1 MIKIKDL
8 INKQYIAQLSIIF
21 IFLITLLFSVLSYII
36 GKDSVRRTFI
46 FPSADK
52 GEYIVEYRNL
62 TKEPI
67 QGDVQLFIDELLLGS
82 TIERTQSL
90 FSSGTKVLSCF
101 QRDQTLYLNLSS
113 DLLEMGEGVIE
124 IRDGMDLLKKN
135 IQKNFSKIHEI
146 EIFVNGKI
154 AFEN

>member
-36 GKDSVRRTFI
+36 GKESVRRTFI

-52 GEYIVEYRNL
+52 GEYIVDYRNL

-82 TIERTQSL
+82 TIERTKSL

-146 EIFVNGKI
+146 VIFVNGKI

>member
-62 TKEPI
+62 TKKPI

-82 TIERTQSL
+82 TIERTKSL

-146 EIFVNGKI
+146 VIFVNGKI

>member
-36 GKDSVRRTFI
+36 GKESVRRTFI

-82 TIERTQSL
+82 TIERTKSL

-101 QRDQTLYLNLSS
+101 QRNQTLYLNLSS

-146 EIFVNGKI
+146 VIFVNGKI

>member
-8 INKQYIAQLSIIF
+8 INKQYIAQLSIIS

-67 QGDVQLFIDELLLGS
+67 QGDVQLFVDELLLGS
-82 TIERTQSL
+82 TIERTKSL

-101 QRDQTLYLNLSS
+101 QRNQTLYLNLSS

-146 EIFVNGKI
+146 VIFVNGKI

>member
-67 QGDVQLFIDELLLGS
+67 QGDVQLFVDELLLGS
-82 TIERTQSL
+82 TIERTKSL

-101 QRDQTLYLNLSS
+101 QRNQTLYLNLSS

-146 EIFVNGKI
+146 VIFVNGKI
-154 AFEN
+154 AFAN

>member
-62 TKEPI
+62 TKKPI

-82 TIERTQSL
+82 TIERTKSL

>member
-67 QGDVQLFIDELLLGS
+67 QGDVQLFIDELLLGA

-101 QRDQTLYLNLSS
+101 QRNQTLYLNLSS

-146 EIFVNGKI
+146 VIFVNGKI

>member
-8 INKQYIAQLSIIF
+8 INKQYIVQLSIIF
-21 IFLITLLFSVLSYII
+21 IFLITLLFSVFSYII

-46 FPSADK
+46 FPSADT

-82 TIERTQSL
+82 TIERTKSL
-90 FSSGTKVLSCF
+90 FASGTKVLSCF

>member
-101 QRDQTLYLNLSS
+101 QRNQTLYLNLSS

-146 EIFVNGKI
+146 VIFVNGKI

>member
-21 IFLITLLFSVLSYII
+21 SFLITLLFSVLSYII

-82 TIERTQSL
+82 TIERTKGL

-101 QRDQTLYLNLSS
+101 QRNQTLYLNLSS

-146 EIFVNGKI
+146 VIFVNGKI

>member
-21 IFLITLLFSVLSYII
+21 IFLITLLFSVLSYIF

-82 TIERTQSL
+82 TIERTKSL

-124 IRDGMDLLKKN
+124 IREGMDLLKKN

-146 EIFVNGKI
+146 VIFVNGKI

>member
-82 TIERTQSL
+82 TIERTKSL

>member
-82 TIERTQSL
+82 TIERTKSL
-90 FSSGTKVLSCF
+90 FASGTKVLSCF

>member
-82 TIERTQSL
+82 TIERTKSL

-113 DLLEMGEGVIE
+113 DILEMGEGVIE

-146 EIFVNGKI
+146 VIFVNGKI

>member
-82 TIERTQSL
+82 TIERTKSL

-101 QRDQTLYLNLSS
+101 QRNQTLYLNLSS
-113 DLLEMGEGVIE
+113 DILEMGEGVIE

-146 EIFVNGKI
+146 VIFVNGKI

>member
-82 TIERTQSL
+82 TIERTKSL

-101 QRDQTLYLNLSS
+101 QRNQTLYLNLSS

>member
-82 TIERTQSL
+82 TIERTKSL

-101 QRDQTLYLNLSS
+101 QRNQTLYLNLSS
-113 DLLEMGEGVIE
+113 DILEMGEGVIE

>member
-82 TIERTQSL
+82 TIERTKSL

-101 QRDQTLYLNLSS
+101 QRNQTLYLNLSS

-124 IRDGMDLLKKN
+124 IREGMDLLKKN

>member
-67 QGDVQLFIDELLLGS
+67 QGEVQLFIDELLLGS

-146 EIFVNGKI
+146 VIFVNGKI

>member
-82 TIERTQSL
+82 TIERTKSL

-124 IRDGMDLLKKN
+124 IREGMDLLKKN

-146 EIFVNGKI
+146 VIFVNGKI

>member
-67 QGDVQLFIDELLLGS
+67 QGDVQLFIDELLVGS
-82 TIERTQSL
+82 TIERTKSL

-146 EIFVNGKI
+146 VIFVNGKI

>member
-36 GKDSVRRTFI
+36 GKESVRRTFI

-82 TIERTQSL
+82 TIERTKSL

>member
-21 IFLITLLFSVLSYII
+21 IFLITLLFSVLSYIV

-46 FPSADK
+46 FPSADT

-82 TIERTQSL
+82 TIERTKSL
-90 FSSGTKVLSCF
+90 FASGTKVLSCF

>member
-36 GKDSVRRTFI
+36 GKESVRRTFI

-82 TIERTQSL
+82 TIERTKSL

-146 EIFVNGKI
+146 VIFVNGKI

>member
-46 FPSADK
+46 FPSADT

-82 TIERTQSL
+82 TIERTKSL
-90 FSSGTKVLSCF
+90 FASGTKVLSCF

>member
-67 QGDVQLFIDELLLGS
+67 QGDVQLFVDELLLGS
-82 TIERTQSL
+82 TIERTKSL

-146 EIFVNGKI
+146 VIFVNGKI

>member
-8 INKQYIAQLSIIF
+8 INKQYIAQLSIIS

-82 TIERTQSL
+82 TIERTKSL

-101 QRDQTLYLNLSS
+101 QRNQTLYLNLSS

-146 EIFVNGKI
+146 VIFVNGKI

>member
-8 INKQYIAQLSIIF
+8 INKQYIAQLSIFF

-82 TIERTQSL
+82 TIERTKSL
-90 FSSGTKVLSCF
+90 FASGTKVLSCF

-124 IRDGMDLLKKN
+124 IRDGMDVLKKN

>member
-36 GKDSVRRTFI
+36 GKESVRRTFI

-82 TIERTQSL
+82 TIERTKSL

-113 DLLEMGEGVIE
+113 DILEMGEGVIE

-146 EIFVNGKI
+146 VIFVNGKI

>member
-1 MIKIKDL
+1 MIKIKNL
-8 INKQYIAQLSIIF
+8 FSKQYIAQSIIVLLLVLTF
-21 IFLITLLFSVLSYII
+21 IISLVSYFA

-46 FPSADK
+46 FPSAET

-62 TKEPI
+62 AKDPV
-67 QGDVQLFIDELLLGS
+67 QGEVQLFIDELLLGS
-82 TIERTQSL
+82 TIERTKSI
-90 FSSGTKVLSCF
+90 FTMGTKVLSCF
-101 QRDQTLYLNLSS
+101 QREETLYLNLSS
-113 DLLEMGEGVIE
+113 DLIEMGDEVME

-135 IQKNFSKIHEI
+135 IKKNFPKIHEI

>member
-21 IFLITLLFSVLSYII
+21 IFVITLLFSVLSYIV

-101 QRDQTLYLNLSS
+101 QRNQTLYLNLSS